1 MQWRDL
7 PARAR
12 PYLAKATV
20 ALTAFVVLYE
30 AYAHVASLVTMR
42 EYKLASYEVRLDSE
56 QHLATFTAAGGGGL
70 AHDVRGGA
78 LRVHGTSSA
87 AAPAFVRFTGPD
99 QHLDDVVATH
109 VRFRTHTKGAY
120 DVFVGLELVD
130 GAQDGPGARRVIAVM
145 RNGAS
150 DRFAIE
156 GDVKTSGP
164 RKIVHRASPV
174 VPLAQPEAGAS
185 DAGSSTAGTSDAG
198 AAEGEVHELVLRQA
212 AYLHEL
218 TASFDG
224 LPVAATESQWWM
236 GSRVRLIFGV
246 VAREAGVSVDVDL
259 ESAAF
264 EQLPRPVALAPFTER
279 FSGRMLDP
287 RRWTVIVPDGVT
299 GETSYD
305 VNPARG
311 LTLHARSRGFA
322 GFQPG
327 FVLLSPPTALASFNL
342 KVRLDISALKGSAF
356 VVGIAGSGY
365 TPARFYDLGVKGTDD
380 GGVDVLSVG
389 HWSGDGQLGLKVL
402 RRWAGREGTLALAY
416 DATAGKIVASLDGVW
431 IDERTLDLLPGDTVQ
446 LRIGANLQ
454 ATDAMLDLAVREIAF
469 DRPVLSAP

>member
-7 PARAR
+7 GARAR
-12 PYLAKATV
+12 SLLAKV
-20 ALTAFVVLYE
+20 GIALTAFVVLYE

-42 EYKLASYEVRLDSE
+42 EYRLASYDVRLDSE
-56 QHLATFTAAGGGGL
+56 PHLATFAAAGGGGL
-70 AHDVRGGA
+70 AHDLQGGA
-78 LRVHGTSSA
+78 LRVHGTAS
-87 AAPAFVRFTGPD
+87 AAPAFVRFTGPV
-99 QHLDDVVATH
+99 QRLDDVVATH
-109 VRFRTHTKGAY
+109 LRFRTHTKGAY

-130 GAQDGPGARRVIAVM
+130 GEQDGPGVRRVVAVM
-145 RNGAS
+145 RNGAT

-156 GDVKTSGP
+156 GDVKANGP
-164 RKIVHRASPV
+164 RKIVNRASPV
-174 VPLAQPEAGAS
+174 VPLVPS
-185 DAGSSTAGTSDAG
+185 DAGTSDAG
-198 AAEGEVHELVLRQA
+198 TSDAGTSDGGASEGDVHELVLSQA

-246 VAREAGVSVDVDL
+246 IARETGAAVDVEL
-259 ESAAF
+259 EDAAF
-264 EQLPRPVALAPFTER
+264 EQLPRPVALAPFKER

-327 FVLLSPPTALASFNL
+327 FVLLSPPTALASFDL
-342 KVRLDISALKGSAF
+342 SVRLDLSSLKGSAF
-356 VVGIAGSGY
+356 VVGIVGSGY
-365 TPARFYDLGVKGTDD
+365 TPARFYDLGVKGTED
-380 GGVDVLSVG
+380 GGIDVLSVG

-402 RRWAGREGTLALAY
+402 RRWTGREGTLSLAY
-416 DATAGKIVASLDGVW
+416 DAKAGKIVASIDGVW
-431 IDERTLDLLPGDTVQ
+431 VDEHTLDLLPGDTVQ

-454 ATDAMLDLAVREIAF
+454 ATDAVLDLTVREIAF
-469 DRPVLSAP
+469 DRPVVSGP